1 MVSNNYTPEI
11 VEALN
16 DLLGSFF
23 QMNSISDNMA
33 YALDCELNCPCAS
46 QVFHLKF
53 AHVFPSDTFADK
65 LSEVM
70 IQEGI
75 RPVRKSLNGN
85 EDTYENIELLFNDAY
100 TEMDSLKRKILDTID
115 FLDYNKSCKV
125 FVIVLENMA
134 EVASSLLHQ
143 CDTWRQKAKLYSAS
157 PELFDAEFEGFTKI

>member
-85 EDTYENIELLFNDAY
+85 EDTYENIQNSDV
-100 TEMDSLKRKILDTID
+100 S
-115 FLDYNKSCKV
+115 NPVNPPKSTTSS
-125 FVIVLENMA
+125 VIVDITLE
-134 EVASSLLHQ
+134 
-143 CDTWRQKAKLYSAS
+143 
-157 PELFDAEFEGFTKI
+157 

>member
-1 MVSNNYTPEI
+1 MVSNNYTPEV

-23 QMNSISDNMA
+23 QMNSVADNMA

-53 AHVFPSDTFADK
+53 AHAFPSDIFADK
-65 LSEVM
+65 LSETM
-70 IQEGI
+70 IQEGV
-75 RPVRKSLNGN
+75 RPVRKALNSD
-85 EDTYENIELLFNDAY
+85 EYIYENIELLFNDAY
-100 TEMDSLKRKILDTID
+100 TEMEFLKKKILDTIE

-134 EVASSLLHQ
+134 EVASSFLHQ
-143 CDTWRQKAKLYSAS
+143 CDIWRQKAKLYSTS

>member
-1 MVSNNYTPEI
+1 MVSNNYTPEV

-23 QMNSISDNMA
+23 QMNSIADNMA

-53 AHVFPSDTFADK
+53 VHAFPSDIFADK
-65 LSEVM
+65 LSETM
-70 IQEGI
+70 IQEGV
-75 RPVRKSLNGN
+75 RPVRKSLNSN

-100 TEMDSLKRKILDTID
+100 TEMESLKRKILDTIE

-134 EVASSLLHQ
+134 EVASSFLHQ
-143 CDTWRQKAKLYSAS
+143 CDIWRQKAKLYSTS